1 MYFKVI
7 FLVINHV
14 PCWKYTS
21 WALGFL
27 LFYIIVQNFCNNMIW
42 CSWLQCHFFPSL
54 SHTIFSVCWC
64 SYSSREIFTQ
74 IIPLSMK
81 DWKLKLDVKLPLRPK
96 DMCHGT
102 SVFNALSEDP
112 RHLHLFPSVFHWNC
126 HYMFNLLRTVAGG
139 ESTPVL
145 LHARETPRSQKTRFF
160 AE

>member
-1 MYFKVI
+1 MYLAGNTPVGHWVFCCFISLCRISVTIWFDVLDFNVI
-7 FLVINHV
+7 
-14 PCWKYTS
+14 
-21 WALGFL
+21 
-27 LFYIIVQNFCNNMIW
+27 
-42 CSWLQCHFFPSL
+42 FFPSL

-112 RHLHLFPSVFHWNC
+112 RHLHLFPSVFNWNC
-126 HYMFNLLRTVAGG
+126 HHMFNLLRTVAGG

-145 LHARETPRSQKTRFF
+145 LHARETPRSQKHTFS